1 MKRPISFTS
10 GQLMDIMSALE
21 ALEEKLYHSG
31 DRNLSLYYMQMVTRF
46 QTMLEI
52 LEDLPGEKRVAE
64 LIVSS
69 SDF

>member
-1 MKRPISFTS
+1 
-10 GQLMDIMSALE
+10 
-21 ALEEKLYHSG
+21 
-31 DRNLSLYYMQMVTRF
+31 MQMATQF
-46 QTMLEI
+46 QRMLEI